1 MVHPIRNDEG
11 LTLFCSSMKIQ
22 GVIKD
27 MLKINRVRSCLFV
40 GLTAILMGNLVSSCS
55 SHVTTFACKPP
66 ESLQC
71 DDSKFNH
78 AKLIIDAEDL
88 VVWLSRGRL
97 YVFASQESGLNFDE
111 ISVGNAG
118 FLESGA
124 GPSGEDVVF
133 ETDPS
138 RPELTKE
145 LQERFHAAPILLW
158 RVGREYSVWKQ
169 KNRIFILGPDPIV
182 ERDFIRSRELVL
194 SKTFFGAGPHGETVV
209 VEASKSKNQFA
220 DLLMERFNARPIL
233 IETRC
238 PEYFVWKE
246 MGRLIVVGSV
256 ESSLD
261 LESGRELR
269 SSRALIGAGQNG
281 ETVVFETSGVRPEL
295 LQRLAGTYFGEGNIP
310 AGLIVE

>member
-1 MVHPIRNDEG
+1 M
-11 LTLFCSSMKIQ
+11 SK
-22 GVIKD
+22 K
-27 MLKINRVRSCLFV
+27 NRVRSCLLV

-97 YVFASQESGLNFDE
+97 YVFASQESGRNFDE
-111 ISVGNAG
+111 IPVGNAG
-118 FLESGA
+118 FLEADA

-133 ETDPS
+133 EANPAL
-138 RPELTKE
+138 PELTRE

-169 KNRIFILGPDPIV
+169 KGRIFILGPDPVV
-182 ERDFIRSRELVL
+182 ERDFIRSRELVV
-194 SKTFFGAGPHGETVV
+194 SKTFFGAGPRGETVV

-220 DLLMERFNARPIL
+220 DLLMERFEARPIL

-238 PEYFVWKE
+238 PDYFVWKE
-246 MGRLIVVGSV
+246 KGRLIVVGSAQ
-256 ESSLD
+256 SSLD
-261 LESGRELR
+261 LETGRELR
-269 SSRALIGAGQNG
+269 STRALMGAGPNG
-281 ETVVFETSGVRPEL
+281 ETVVFETDVGRSEM
-295 LQRLAGTYFGEGNIP
+295 LQRLAATYFGEGKIP
-310 AGLIVE
+310 AGLIAE